1 MTNRGYDFI
10 NMKYMTYFWI
20 KQGQVLPKLSYYHK
34 MCQGKGIK
42 TPICFFIF
50 VVVKREVS

>member
-20 KQGQVLPKLSYYHK
+20 KQGQVLPKLGYYHK

-42 TPICFFIF
+42 TPICFLFF
-50 VVVKREVS
+50 WL